1 MERPKL
7 SVLLPNY
14 NHAQFLPR
22 SLAAV
27 GAQSAHLF
35 EVIVIDDGSTDN
47 SVEII
52 KQFAAKFPVIKL
64 FENGK
69 NLGIHASV
77 DRAIRVAQ
85 GDYLYFGAADDEI
98 APGLFEK
105 SMALLAKH
113 PQAGLCCT
121 IGDFHEEATG
131 LRWLWGG
138 DIARQACYL
147 SPAELLE
154 IDKRGDLYIPP
165 HSVIMKRRALL
176 EVGFHLELK
185 SACDW
190 YLMQVVAFRNGMC
203 FVPEPLAVFYIQPNS
218 YYKRVLRDPAEHRK
232 LLAELL
238 RRLHLPENQDVLPLL
253 REGGSLYLYVTPM
266 FRLILSRPEYRH
278 LITFRY
284 LRKMLVHAT
293 KLFFK
298 KHAPKSLISL
308 YLRFSPYRVQNPP
321 A

>member
-190 YLMQVVAFRNGMC
+190 YLMQVVAFRHGMC
-203 FVPEPLAVFYIQPNS
+203 FVPEPLAVFYINPIPITNACSATRPSIASCSPNCS
-218 YYKRVLRDPAEHRK
+218 AASISPRIRMSSRSCAKAGHSISMSLRCSA
-232 LLAELL
+232 
-238 RRLHLPENQDVLPLL
+238 
-253 REGGSLYLYVTPM
+253 S
-266 FRLILSRPEYRH
+266 F
-278 LITFRY
+278 
-284 LRKMLVHAT
+284 
-293 KLFFK
+293 
-298 KHAPKSLISL
+298 
-308 YLRFSPYRVQNPP
+308 
-321 A
+321 